1 MKCGKLGKLV
11 AGIAVATLMLSGCGA
26 GNNGNS
32 SSSSKNAPAAST
44 VVPGTITTQIAYAG
58 RNFDPGT
65 TSLALPM
72 AGNWHVIEALY
83 TRKMNDFS
91 LVSGLA
97 KGDPKMVSETEY
109 EVTLRDGAKFSDGN
123 AVTANDVKFS
133 FERMMKEGSLFAPM
147 LSFIESIE
155 TKGDNTLVFH
165 LNKPFTLVKDRFSLV
180 GVVPASMS
188 DEDLQKMPVSSGP
201 YKYTN
206 ITDQQVTFEKN
217 ANYNGEW
224 QAPSEKMVWNSNVD
238 DTARVTAMQSGKND
252 VMENVPVKAFQTLKT
267 SGSEIQQVQ
276 SFNQAFIMF
285 NTKKAPF
292 DKKEVRQA
300 VFYGIDT
307 EALIKNQMGGQA
319 KPVTGFLP
327 ESFKYYKKG
336 KNVYT
341 YNVEKAKKLIKD
353 AGVQAGTTFTLYT
366 TDQTWITELAPQIKN
381 NLEALGFKVDIQSMK
396 SAALF
401 PNVTDKEDADYSM
414 VLAPG
419 DPTVFGN
426 DPDVLLNWWFGDN
439 AWTKTRTFWKG
450 SEAYNKLHEYMDK
463 AVVAES
469 DSERTE
475 AWNNAMDIISE
486 EVPLYPLFH
495 RTLSTASRK
504 GVFKEYKAAGT
515 TGLFFLGA
523 KLSKKS

>member
-1 MKCGKLGKLV
+1 MKFGKSIKVV
-11 AGIAVATLMLSGCGA
+11 AGLAAATLMLAGCGA
-26 GNNGNS
+26 GNGSSQS
-32 SSSSKNAPAAST
+32 SSSNAAAST
-44 VVPGTITTQIAYAG
+44 VVPGTITAQLAYAG

-72 AGNWHVIEALY
+72 AGNWHVMEALY
-83 TRKMNDFS
+83 TRKMNDFT

-97 KGDPKMVSETEY
+97 QGEPKMVSETEY
-109 EVTLRDGAKFSDGN
+109 EVTLRDGAKFSNGE
-123 AVTANDVKFS
+123 AVTANDVKHS
-133 FERMMKEGSLFAPM
+133 FERMMKEGSLFQPM
-147 LSFIESIE
+147 LSFIGSIE
-155 TKGDNTLVFH
+155 TKGDNVVVFK
-165 LNKPFTLVKDRFSLV
+165 LNKPFKLVKDRLSLV
-180 GVVPASMS
+180 GIVPASMS
-188 DEDLQKMPVSSGP
+188 DEELQKMPVGSGP

-217 ANYNGEW
+217 DNYNGEW
-224 QAPSEKMVWNSNVD
+224 KAPSDKMVWNSNVD
-238 DTARVTAMQSGKND
+238 DTARVTAMQSGQND
-252 VMENVPVKAFQTLKT
+252 VMENVPVKAFETLK
-267 SGSEIQQVQ
+267 SAGSEIQSVQ

-300 VFYGIDT
+300 VFYGIDA

-319 KPVTGFLP
+319 TPVTGFLP
-327 ESFKYYKKG
+327 ESFKYYKRG

-341 YNVEKAKKLIKD
+341 YDVAKAKKLIKD
-353 AGVQAGTTFTLYT
+353 AGVSEGTSFTLYT

-381 NLEALGFKVDIQSMK
+381 NLEALGFKVDIKSMK
-396 SAALF
+396 SASLF
-401 PNVTDKEDADYSM
+401 PNITDKEDADYSM

-450 SEAYNKLHEYMDK
+450 SEGYNKLHEYMDK

-469 DSERTE
+469 ESDRE
-475 AWNNAMDIISE
+475 AAWGQAMDIISD

-495 RTLSTASRK
+495 RTLSTAVRK

-515 TGLFFLGA
+515 TGLFFIGSE
-523 KLSKKS
+523 LSK